1 LLANNHP
8 NYNKMIHRR
17 SFLKYASL
25 GIGALSLSHQKIIT
39 AFFEDPWK
47 IKMLRNNVGIFTE
60 RGGTIG
66 FLLHKDGIIVID
78 TQFPEQSNNLINEL
92 KNRSD
97 KPFKYLLNTHH
108 HGDHSSGNIAFKGL
122 VENVVAH
129 ENSKINQ
136 QRQAERQN
144 SADKQLYPDTT
155 FNNEL
160 KIKSGDIKL
169 TADYFGPAHTNGDAL
184 YMFEDADIVHVGD
197 LMFNRRHPFIDRTS
211 GASISNWT
219 NVLDKAVNKY
229 GKNTLYIFGHAA
241 QGYEVTGTADDLM
254 KFKDYLNRLLEF
266 AQQEVKAG
274 KSKEEFLKN
283 KEIPG
288 VTEWK
293 GDGIER
299 PLTAAFEEA
308 TSGA

>member
-1 LLANNHP
+1 
-8 NYNKMIHRR
+8 MIHRR

-25 GIGALSLSHQKIIT
+25 GIGALSLSHQKFIT
-39 AFFEDPWK
+39 AFFDDPWK

-78 TQFPEQSNNLINEL
+78 TQFPEQSNNLIKEL

-129 ENSKINQ
+129 ENSKSNQ
-136 QRQAERQN
+136 QIQAERQKT
-144 SADKQLYPDTT
+144 ADKQLYPDTT
-155 FNNEL
+155 FTNEL

-184 YMFEDADIVHVGD
+184 YMFDDADIVHVGD

-211 GASISNWT
+211 GASIANWT
-219 NVLDKAVNKY
+219 KVLDKAVSKY

-241 QGYEVTGTADDLM
+241 EGHEVTGTADDLM

-266 AQQEVKAG
+266 AQKEVKAG
-274 KSKEEFLKN
+274 KTKEDFLKN

>member
-1 LLANNHP
+1 
-8 NYNKMIHRR
+8 MIHRR
-17 SFLKYASL
+17 SFIKYASL
-25 GIGALSLSHQKIIT
+25 GIGALSLPHQKILT

-78 TQFPEQSNNLINEL
+78 TQFPDQSNNLIKAL
-92 KNRSD
+92 KERSD

-129 ENSKINQ
+129 ENSKTNQ
-136 QRQAERQN
+136 QKQAERQN
-144 SADKQLYPDTT
+144 SVDKQLYPDTIFT
-155 FNNEL
+155 NEL

-197 LMFNRRHPFIDRTS
+197 LMFNRRHPFIDRSS
-211 GASISNWT
+211 GASIANWT
-219 NVLDKAVNKY
+219 NVLDKAISKY

-241 QGYEVTGTADDLM
+241 EGYEVTGTAEDLM
-254 KFKDYLNRLLEF
+254 KFKDYLNHLLDF
-266 AQQEVKAG
+266 AKKEVKAG
-274 KSKEEFLKN
+274 KTKEDFLKN